1 MPESFEGAAVFVDLC
16 SLMALL
22 FFLFSVGFET
32 NVDSQSS
39 AECVF
44 SFAAN
49 QYCMF
54 VHHERVCFI
63 DDVKSHISFPY
74 TFRVANNDSMLV
86 LRLNV
91 LYAAEL
97 FAACCFHFAC
107 ETLGAAFISSKCI
120 RF

>member
-1 MPESFEGAAVFVDLC
+1 MPESFEGAAVCVDLW

-22 FFLFSVGFET
+22 FFLLSVGLKQT
-32 NVDSQSS
+32 WIHSLLVN
-39 AECVF
+39 ALF

-74 TFRVANNDSMLV
+74 TFRVANKDSMLV

-97 FAACCFHFAC
+97 FAACCFH
-107 ETLGAAFISSKCI
+107 LHVNI
-120 RF
+120 RS